1 MSTTQ
6 VVYNKSSPDATTNT
20 FGNGQFLDLLVYP
33 TIVKQVDDVQFTI
46 NSIYQYRPDLLA
58 NDLYGNSALW
68 WVFRARNPN
77 ALDDPVFDFQAG
89 VTIFVPKKTT
99 LVSSLGI

>member
-1 MSTTQ
+1 MPTKQ
-6 VVYNKSSPDATTNT
+6 AVYNKSSPYATTNA
-20 FGNGQFLDLLVYP
+20 FGNGQFLDLLVYRP
-33 TIVKQVDDVQFTI
+33 ITKQADDVQFTI
-46 NSIYQYRPDLLA
+46 NTIYQYRPDLLA
-58 NDLYGNSALW
+58 NDLYGDSALW

-99 LVSSLGI
+99 LVSNLGI